1 VSGTEPDTH
10 GRQAFLAW
18 VRVHHPDAGGD
29 PGEFAA
35 GLYRWRAEF
44 AVVADRQGAETT
56 VFRTRGGLWLIE
68 RWWQRRQRLLRGIR
82 RVV

>member
-1 VSGTEPDTH
+1 MSGTEPDT
-10 GRQAFLAW
+10 GARQAFRAW

-29 PGEFAA
+29 PEEFAA
-35 GLYRWRAEF
+35 GLSRWRAEL
-44 AVVADRQGAETT
+44 AVPAGCGRVEVT

-68 RWWQRRQRLLRGIR
+68 RWWQRRQRHGTR

>member
-1 VSGTEPDTH
+1 VTGTEPDTRD
-10 GRQAFLAW
+10 RQAFRAW

-35 GLYRWRAEF
+35 GLSRWRAEF
-44 AVVADRQGAETT
+44 AFPAGRGGAEVT

-68 RWWQRRQRLLRGIR
+68 RWWQRHQRRGIR